1 MAKQSRSLETQ
12 EKLLQA
18 AADFLR
24 TNDEALLRIT
34 DLSQITET
42 NISTLYYQFGS
53 REELIEEAYIKLYRD
68 YLEPEIMGLK
78 LLGESTLDGSR
89 IKEAIVASIIE
100 NSNAKERLIRRTLQ
114 LRIFAAASLR
124 PSLQEKLGKVQT
136 EYSDALEAFFKSLQV
151 RKIVRSDIS
160 PRMMELMFFRIYAS
174 RSFHDFSS
182 IEVTDDEWSKLV
194 AFFLDLFL
202 I

>member
-1 MAKQSRSLETQ
+1 
-12 EKLLQA
+12 
-18 AADFLR
+18 
-24 TNDEALLRIT
+24 
-34 DLSQITET
+34 
-42 NISTLYYQFGS
+42 
-53 REELIEEAYIKLYRD
+53 
-68 YLEPEIMGLK
+68 MGLK

-160 PRMMELMFFRIYAS
+160 PRMMELMFFSIYAS

>member
-1 MAKQSRSLETQ
+1 M
-12 EKLLQA
+12 
-18 AADFLR
+18 
-24 TNDEALLRIT
+24 
-34 DLSQITET
+34 
-42 NISTLYYQFGS
+42 
-53 REELIEEAYIKLYRD
+53 
-68 YLEPEIMGLK
+68 
-78 LLGESTLDGSR
+78 
-89 IKEAIVASIIE
+89 
-100 NSNAKERLIRRTLQ
+100 
-114 LRIFAAASLR
+114 
-124 PSLQEKLGKVQT
+124 GKVQT

-160 PRMMELMFFRIYAS
+160 PRMMELMFFSIYAS